1 MESAMFGDDRI
12 GIIGLGNM
20 GSAIIKGLLSS
31 GVVLRQNILGYDHR
45 PEPRN
50 YLNTEFGVHVTNSC
64 DELVGES
71 DCIILAVK
79 PKDIDDVLMRIGSQV
94 GVHKTVI
101 SIAAGVTARHIEY
114 LLNTGTP
121 VVRVMP
127 NTPALV
133 GEGMSALFLG
143 KYADL
148 KQKIQAEA
156 IFSSLGQVVTVTDER
171 LMDVVTG
178 VSGSGPAYF
187 FYLIQCLTEVAEE
200 EGIPEEDARRLASQ
214 TALGAARMVIATGED
229 PAVLR
234 ERVTSPGGT
243 TEAAFEVF
251 RELKLGEIYKKG
263 VERAIQRSRELS
275 RGGP

>member
-1 MESAMFGDDRI
+1 MFGDDRI